1 MLLCQKSFW
10 SSSHCIYLF
19 PPAIFTCLSLN
30 WLDFSCQPG
39 LRPYL
44 ANSPAFCTHSI
55 WHTHKWL
62 DMMKQHVLYILLQSL
77 YFCYIT
83 FPFYIS
89 AELRGVNGKA
99 VCAILHQR
107 SLFSELVSN
116 VVFICN
122 ILLYIFYLS
131 IIFPVVA
138 NTGNS
143 ELNESNMSSSSSS
156 HDRRLGCI
164 AFR

>member
-44 ANSPAFCTHSI
+44 ANSPVFCTHSI
-55 WHTHKWL
+55 WHTHWTWWNN
-62 DMMKQHVLYILLQSL
+62 MCFTSCYRVTL

-138 NTGNS
+138 GNS

>member
-1 MLLCQKSFW
+1 M
-10 SSSHCIYLF
+10 
-19 PPAIFTCLSLN
+19 
-30 WLDFSCQPG
+30 
-39 LRPYL
+39 
-44 ANSPAFCTHSI
+44 
-55 WHTHKWL
+55 
-62 DMMKQHVLYILLQSL
+62 
-77 YFCYIT
+77 
-83 FPFYIS
+83 
-89 AELRGVNGKA
+89 
-99 VCAILHQR
+99 CAILHQR

-138 NTGNS
+138 GNS
-143 ELNESNMSSSSSS
+143 ELNESNMSSSFSS

>member
-1 MLLCQKSFW
+1 M
-10 SSSHCIYLF
+10 
-19 PPAIFTCLSLN
+19 
-30 WLDFSCQPG
+30 
-39 LRPYL
+39 
-44 ANSPAFCTHSI
+44 
-55 WHTHKWL
+55 
-62 DMMKQHVLYILLQSL
+62 
-77 YFCYIT
+77 
-83 FPFYIS
+83 
-89 AELRGVNGKA
+89 
-99 VCAILHQR
+99 CAISHQR

-138 NTGNS
+138 GNS

>member
-1 MLLCQKSFW
+1 M
-10 SSSHCIYLF
+10 
-19 PPAIFTCLSLN
+19 
-30 WLDFSCQPG
+30 
-39 LRPYL
+39 
-44 ANSPAFCTHSI
+44 
-55 WHTHKWL
+55 
-62 DMMKQHVLYILLQSL
+62 
-77 YFCYIT
+77 
-83 FPFYIS
+83 
-89 AELRGVNGKA
+89 
-99 VCAILHQR
+99 CAILHQR

-138 NTGNS
+138 GNS

>member
-1 MLLCQKSFW
+1 M
-10 SSSHCIYLF
+10 
-19 PPAIFTCLSLN
+19 
-30 WLDFSCQPG
+30 
-39 LRPYL
+39 
-44 ANSPAFCTHSI
+44 
-55 WHTHKWL
+55 
-62 DMMKQHVLYILLQSL
+62 
-77 YFCYIT
+77 
-83 FPFYIS
+83 
-89 AELRGVNGKA
+89 
-99 VCAILHQR
+99 CAILHQR

-156 HDRRLGCI
+156 HDGRLGCI